1 MAAPAWPRGGGRLEL
16 RGGADGWA
24 RLSVRGRVG
33 AGPQEEIGPSLGARL
48 AACCCFGPTREKE
61 KEFGWARIRE
71 KREG

>member
-1 MAAPAWPRGGGRLEL
+1 
-16 RGGADGWA
+16 
-24 RLSVRGRVG
+24 VG